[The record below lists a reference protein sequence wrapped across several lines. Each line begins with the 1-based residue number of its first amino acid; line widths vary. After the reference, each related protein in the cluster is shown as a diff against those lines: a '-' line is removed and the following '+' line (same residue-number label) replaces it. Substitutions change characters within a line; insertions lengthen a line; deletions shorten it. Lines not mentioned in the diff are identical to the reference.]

1 MVDEQ
6 TKQEVDMIT
15 KAHLAAERLEK
26 ANEINKELVKRME
39 AIEARRVLGGQSNA
53 GTEEVKELS
62 EKEKMEIGLKNYW
75 KGSALEGV
83 FK

>member
-26 ANEINKELVKRME
+26 ANEIHKELVKRQE
-39 AIEARRVLGGQSNA
+39 ALEARRVLGGQAAA
-53 GTEEVKELS
+53 GEPQAKELTEE
-62 EKEKMEIGLKNYW
+62 EKLQISLKQFW
-75 KGSALEGV
+75 KNSALEGV